1 MTGVWTTGAKVIIG
15 VMLGV
20 SDSNDDYSS
29 GCWNVIPFQDY
40 SHMDDWTKQAM
51 ATLRLQPL
59 LISAVVIFFSQV
71 KCLFQ

>member
-29 GCWNVIPFQDY
+29 GC
-40 SHMDDWTKQAM
+40 
-51 ATLRLQPL
+51 
-59 LISAVVIFFSQV
+59 
-71 KCLFQ
+71 